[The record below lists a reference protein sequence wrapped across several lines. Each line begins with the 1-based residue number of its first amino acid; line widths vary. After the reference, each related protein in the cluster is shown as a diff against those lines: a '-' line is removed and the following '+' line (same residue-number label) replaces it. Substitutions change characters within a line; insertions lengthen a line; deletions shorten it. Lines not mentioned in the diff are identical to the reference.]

1 MLHTLNVHIRNQGGE
16 KREGRE
22 RKEIH
27 VEESKKPNTTKPS
40 QKKKWTIQRSTA
52 INQRFPHLSTSRG
65 YSALMSAA
73 FFPGSSGIA
82 WIKLMRGHVLAAYY
96 LLQF

>member
-1 MLHTLNVHIRNQGGE
+1 MLKKAKNQTPQN
-16 KREGRE
+16 RHR
-22 RKEIH
+22 
-27 VEESKKPNTTKPS
+27 
-40 QKKKWTIQRSTA
+40 KKKWTIQRSTA